1 MTLKMSDAEYLNAI
15 ARLGGDVVRLQI
27 EARRRGRDAFAAN
40 CRAISIELYREQTAL
55 IGQPDLPPRHRGHL
69 DTP

>member
-1 MTLKMSDAEYLNAI
+1 MTLKMSDAEYLQAI
-15 ARLGGDVVRLQI
+15 DRLSRDVVLLQI
-27 EARRRGRDAFAAN
+27 EARRRGRDAFAAK
-40 CRAISIELYREQTAL
+40 CRAMSIELTQEQTAL